1 MITREDIRDLA
12 ILAMLESGE
21 DVEVVAKTFMVPVE
35 HVEELEREL
44 DE

>member
-1 MITREDIRDLA
+1 MITRDDIRDLA

-21 DVEVVAKTFMVPVE
+21 DVEIVAKAFMVSVE
-35 HVEELEREL
+35 HVEALEREL